1 MRIHSPAMGIALSL
15 AMALVAAPTNAA
27 TANTPP
33 PESTS
38 KVKRVLLYNKIGGW
52 RAVDGI
58 ANVNQYMA
66 SLAQAKG
73 FVLDTLS
80 DETSLTLEFLKQYQV
95 IIWNNN
101 SNGAATVPLA
111 SARQAI
117 IDYVN
122 QGGGWLLIGWAG
134 MHANS
139 WAALTE
145 MMGASCTRF
154 PGRGT
159 ANMQADSAA
168 IYHPELRFVVHSV
181 PQSISLNEFWMSIDR
196 TVRPLPNVTVLYTT
210 QGPRNVVLPPDDGS
224 GDPVYV
230 WARTIE
236 MGKLLFCPAGWS
248 PGQPSPLA
256 QSDSAV
262 AKLYWNSMRWLAG
275 DFQNGCTDPTSPKF
289 NPETRID
296 DGSCFTN
303 KVLIEK
309 RTGGQTD
316 KGQIRHL
323 LAPLIPDAEGIQNRD
338 IRGKWIYEPQSDQP
352 K

>member
-1 MRIHSPAMGIALSL
+1 MRIHSPAMGIALYL
-15 AMALVAAPTNAA
+15 AMAFVAAATNAA

-101 SNGAATVPLA
+101 TNGAATVPLA

-122 QGGGWLLIGWAG
+122 QGGSWFLIGLAG
-134 MHANS
+134 DHANS
-139 WAALTE
+139 WKDLSAMLGTSFAYWTSGGIATMQVDSSAL
-145 MMGASCTRF
+145 A
-154 PGRGT
+154 
-159 ANMQADSAA
+159 
-168 IYHPELRFVVHSV
+168 HPELRYVIGSIPHSIV
-181 PQSISLNEFWMSIDR
+181 LHDTWMAFQN
-196 TVRPLPNVTVLYTT
+196 TVRPLPGVTVLYTA
-210 QGPRNVVLPPDDGS
+210 QGPKGVIAPMADGS
-224 GDPVYV
+224 GDQVYA

-236 MGKLLFCPAGWS
+236 KGKLLYCSPGWS
-248 PGQPSPLA
+248 GVKPSPMYQA
-256 QSDSAV
+256 DSAV

-275 DFQNGCTDPTSPKF
+275 DFQNGCTDPNSTRF
-289 NPETRID
+289 NPEARVD
-296 DGSCFTN
+296 DGSCQQVNILGDQRRKRYSMQASKKTSFQSR
-303 KVLIEK
+303 VPLIE
-309 RTGGQTD
+309 GE
-316 KGQIRHL
+316 
-323 LAPLIPDAEGIQNRD
+323 EGSANRD
-338 IRGKWIYEPQSDQP
+338 VRGRMIQRLD
-352 K
+352 